1 MRVVIVGNPGA
12 GKSTLAQ
19 RLAAEHG
26 LAHLD
31 LDTVAWAEPAVRAPL
46 EVSCAQL
53 DAFFAEH
60 DAWVLEGC
68 YADLAQHALTRC
80 TELVFLDP
88 GLDACLAHNAARPWE
103 PHKYPSQE
111 AQDANLAMLQD
122 WVRSYYE
129 RDDTLSHRAHQAL
142 FDGFAGSKRRVTRV
156 D

>member
-1 MRVVIVGNPGA
+1 MRVVIVGNSGA

-46 EVSCAQL
+46 EASCAQL

-88 GLDACLAHNAARPWE
+88 GLDACLAHNAARPGSRTSTPARRPKTPTW
-103 PHKYPSQE
+103 PCSRTGSAATTSATTPSRT
-111 AQDANLAMLQD
+111 APTRPCSRASPG
-122 WVRSYYE
+122 RS
-129 RDDTLSHRAHQAL
+129 
-142 FDGFAGSKRRVTRV
+142 AG
-156 D
+156 